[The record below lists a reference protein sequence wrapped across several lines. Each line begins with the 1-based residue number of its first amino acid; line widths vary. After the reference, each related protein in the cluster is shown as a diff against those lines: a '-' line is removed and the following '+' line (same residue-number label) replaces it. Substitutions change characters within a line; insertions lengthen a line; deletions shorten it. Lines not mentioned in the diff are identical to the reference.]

1 MTLINPLNNSSQ
13 VRSYI
18 QMIEAE
24 DTKQKPRVMNDK
36 QKISEAYNHRLKEF
50 GQRHISKVVAEQLLA
65 NNLNVRKWHSIL
77 YGFIQKAVEQVRPSS
92 RLLNDSIDINQYIKI
107 KIIDWKD
114 QSKSAYVNGIVMSK
128 NLSDKRMQ
136 QMLERPSILLLRN
149 ILDSGT
155 IDKANDL
162 QSVIDQEDHL
172 IKLLSSKLQQV

>member
-1 MTLINPLNNSSQ
+1 
-13 VRSYI
+13 
-18 QMIEAE
+18 
-24 DTKQKPRVMNDK
+24 
-36 QKISEAYNHRLKEF
+36 
-50 GQRHISKVVAEQLLA
+50 
-65 NNLNVRKWHSIL
+65 
-77 YGFIQKAVEQVRPSS
+77 VEQVRPSS

-162 QSVIDQEDHL
+162 
-172 IKLLSSKLQQV
+172 